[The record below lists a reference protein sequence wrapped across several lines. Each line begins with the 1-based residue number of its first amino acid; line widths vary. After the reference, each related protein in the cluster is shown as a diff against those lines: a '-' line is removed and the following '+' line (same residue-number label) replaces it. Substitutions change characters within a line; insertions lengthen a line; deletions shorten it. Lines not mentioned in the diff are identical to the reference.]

1 MRFDEYVKPIEFT
14 YLTEYVTICEAVML
28 SEMSNQ
34 KFEEIRLAAKRLGL
48 RINRSDSIFD
58 FLKDVGSTTSDFFRA
73 AVLYA
78 STDMKDK
85 KTKQGFVSDM
95 KSSLSRINKK
105 EMTAFLLI
113 LDKSTLGLTSHVR
126 HILQGLFGIEVTG
139 YYQLYQQHQQNIINM
154 RRELKTLRDHMS
166 KRNAGP
172 EDMKIVSHFEM
183 LIDNLEEEGVE

>member
-34 KFEEIRLAAKRLGL
+34 KFEEIRLAAKKLGL

-58 FLKDVGSTTSDFFRA
+58 FLKDVGTTTSDFFRA

-154 RRELKTLRDHMS
+154 RRELKTLKSHMNN
-166 KRNAGP
+166 RGAGP
-172 EDMKIVSHFEM
+172 DDMKIVAHFETM
-183 LIDNLEEEGVE
+183 IDNLEEEGAE